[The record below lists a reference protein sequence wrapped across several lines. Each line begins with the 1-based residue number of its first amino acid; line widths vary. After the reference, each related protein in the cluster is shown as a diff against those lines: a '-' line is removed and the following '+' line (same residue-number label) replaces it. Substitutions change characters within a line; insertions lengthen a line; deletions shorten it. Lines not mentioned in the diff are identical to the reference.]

1 MENRECILKAQQQ
14 DTVIVVGDNNN
25 TTTTSSSNRRRDN
38 YNNRDRGY
46 QTKREPSLSS
56 SSASSYASSSRNVRN
71 GEITVAGRL
80 AFVRRRHTTLKNER
94 INLLYSISHDIYLF
108 IITTLH
114 TLLSLFFPKIMSNFF
129 SPFPPHPILLQR
141 SFIVTR

>member
-14 DTVIVVGDNNN
+14 DTVIVVGDNNIDNN
-25 TTTTSSSNRRRDN
+25 TTTTSCSNRRRDN

-56 SSASSYASSSRNVRN
+56 SASSFASSSRNIRN

-94 INLLYSISHDIYLF
+94 INCCTVFLTTF
-108 IITTLH
+108 IHLSSLH
-114 TLLSLFFPKIMSNFF
+114 YIHYYHYFFQK
-129 SPFPPHPILLQR
+129 
-141 SFIVTR
+141 

>member
-14 DTVIVVGDNNN
+14 DTVIVVDDTNTTTTT

-56 SSASSYASSSRNVRN
+56 SASSFASSSRNIRN
-71 GEITVAGRL
+71 GEITVAGR
-80 AFVRRRHTTLKNER
+80 
-94 INLLYSISHDIYLF
+94 D
-108 IITTLH
+108 
-114 TLLSLFFPKIMSNFF
+114 
-129 SPFPPHPILLQR
+129 
-141 SFIVTR
+141 